1 MAKKTD
7 YAVVQGAWQYQGKE
21 DFVSIKTGV
30 YASWEKLKSLK
41 TAVISVTP
49 SGNTVFHQ
57 LKKKLILFK

>member
-49 SGNTVFHQ
+49 SGSS
-57 LKKKLILFK
+57 